1 MPHQQIAFR
10 ELERSLT
17 ASQLASFKSAYS
29 PAVKTQNPEIALPT
43 PKPASGMTVA
53 DWITRGDGSTS
64 GVDGLSDQIIAEM
77 GDSLL
82 VRFTH
87 PRFIAGDNCD
97 PYFRIAVC
105 NKLRKALEANPNLKM
120 WCNSAYRSPVRQFVL
135 REFLERRINGITAAA
150 QVGTGNHERGL
161 AIDLRNY
168 IEWQFWLISDG
179 WHWQGENDPMH
190 FDIDMP
196 CDIPAQAIQAYQ
208 RLANRHGANLST
220 DGIWGDATRRSMLSA
235 PSSGW

>member
-17 ASQLASFKSAYS
+17 ASQLADFKTAYS
-29 PAVKTQNPEIALPT
+29 PAIVTPLSNP
-43 PKPASGMTVA
+43 PARTVA
-53 DWITRGDGSTS
+53 DWIVDGDGSTS
-64 GVDGLSDQIIAEM
+64 GVDGLSDQIIAKM

-97 PYFRIAVC
+97 SYFMIAAC

-161 AIDLRNY
+161 AIDLQNY
-168 IEWQFWLISDG
+168 IEWQSWLISDG

-190 FDIDMP
+190 FDIGLP
-196 CDIPAQAIQAYQ
+196 CDIPSQAIQAYQ
-208 RLANRHGANLST
+208 CLANRHGANLST
-220 DGIWGDATRRSMLSA
+220 DGIWGNATRRSMLSA
-235 PSSGW
+235 PASGW